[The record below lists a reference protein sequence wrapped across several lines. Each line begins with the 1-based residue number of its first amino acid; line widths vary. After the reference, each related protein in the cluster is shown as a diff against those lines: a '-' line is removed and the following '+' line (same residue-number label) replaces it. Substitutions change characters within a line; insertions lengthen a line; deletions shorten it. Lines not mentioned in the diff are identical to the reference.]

1 MGSIQTFHTG
11 FMACLIIMIVSVV
24 AAVIMFFLFDIRTIF
39 AIRTGRAQQRDME
52 KTREKN
58 LKTDQLGGRKRFVFG
73 SGGLTGGGK
82 TGRTDLH
89 GRTGS
94 IGKTEETGPAAA
106 EPSNQP
112 SSDEILLE
120 TAPLAESDPG
130 ATTYLKQQAQQSIPL
145 PAGFVFNV
153 TENTLVIHT
162 EERIL

>member
-73 SGGLTGGGK
+73 SGGLT
-82 TGRTDLH
+82 
-89 GRTGS
+89 
-94 IGKTEETGPAAA
+94 
-106 EPSNQP
+106 
-112 SSDEILLE
+112 
-120 TAPLAESDPG
+120 
-130 ATTYLKQQAQQSIPL
+130 
-145 PAGFVFNV
+145 
-153 TENTLVIHT
+153 
-162 EERIL
+162 

>member
-11 FMACLIIMIVSVV
+11 FMACLTIMIVSVI

-58 LKTDQLGGRKRFVFG
+58 LKTDQLGGRRKFVFG

-82 TGRTDLH
+82 TGRTDRH

-94 IGKTEETGPAAA
+94 IGKTEETFPAAT
-106 EPSNQP
+106 ESSNHP
-112 SSDEILLE
+112 SSDETVLE
-120 TAPLAESDPG
+120 TAPLADPG
-130 ATTYLKQQAQQSIPL
+130 ATTYLKQQEQQPIPL

-162 EERIL
+162 DERIL